1 MTQVHV
7 VGEYKHLGTI
17 IDNRLKFDQN
27 TDVIIKKSNQRLYVL
42 RKLNSFNIQG
52 VILST
57 FYNLIVESVLSFSF
71 ICWFSLLSKKKKEN
85 SLQGIINM
93 CSKSCRCSLAKSY
106 ILL

>member
-7 VGEYKHLGTI
+7 VEEYKHLGTI
-17 IDNRLKFDQN
+17 IDNRPKFDQN

-71 ICWFSLLSKKKKEN
+71 VGFPYCIKRKKN
-85 SLQGIINM
+85 RLQGIINM